1 MKEYLLRRVGYML
14 IVLLG
19 VTTVAFLLARLSGD
33 PVALMMPEVTSAEAL
48 ALLREQLGLDQP
60 LIVQYTQFLSHAARG
75 DFGRSYQY
83 QRSASEVVMGTLA
96 PTIQLAV
103 VGLAVAVIVGMSTGV
118 VAAVSKGTWVE
129 AIAGSAALIGQC
141 LPNFWLGLMMI
152 LFFGV
157 KLRWFPISGRGG
169 LAHLVMPGFV
179 VGVPFA
185 AQIARMVRS
194 GLLDQLGQD
203 YVRTARAKGL
213 HETVVVLKHALR
225 NAAIPVVTILGLDFG
240 RLLGGAVIAETM
252 FAWPGMGRLAVQ
264 AVFSRDFP
272 VVQAC
277 VFIMGLTFALVNLG
291 VDTLYLCLDPRIR
304 RD

>member
-1 MKEYLLRRVGYML
+1 
-14 IVLLG
+14 
-19 VTTVAFLLARLSGD
+19 
-33 PVALMMPEVTSAEAL
+33 
-48 ALLREQLGLDQP
+48 
-60 LIVQYTQFLSHAARG
+60 
-75 DFGRSYQY
+75 
-83 QRSASEVVMGTLA
+83 
-96 PTIQLAV
+96 
-103 VGLAVAVIVGMSTGV
+103 
-118 VAAVSKGTWVE
+118 
-129 AIAGSAALIGQC
+129 
-141 LPNFWLGLMMI
+141 
-152 LFFGV
+152 
-157 KLRWFPISGRGG
+157 
-169 LAHLVMPGFV
+169 
-179 VGVPFA
+179 
-185 AQIARMVRS
+185 MVRS